1 MRMRWKRFRCKKER
15 YKETEMVVYQII
27 MVLLLNVI
35 VPVLIGGLFQSDICK
50 TRTSQLI
57 YRYAVGFF
65 VMLAIYQLLEVPMA
79 LCYVKFHVLV
89 ILYVII
95 LAILV
100 GVAVYQWRK
109 AGTLF
114 PIAMAKK
121 KELRTIYDWIYLLG
135 FLTILGYQLYHTI
148 FYQMNEMAFDDAT
161 YLAYANDAMQA
172 DLLFLVEPYTGV
184 YAGLSVKRLL
194 QSSLVY
200 PSFIA
205 KLTGIHVT
213 VVAHTIWPVFLV
225 LMAYGVYY
233 LIAEKLFEK
242 RENQYLF
249 LFFVALLYNYGFY
262 SHYSTSFRLLG
273 TIWQGK
279 GILAVILNFLYL
291 YLFSEL
297 YQKGYDRK
305 MGVLMF
311 LLSVASVAL
320 TLGGVIS
327 TAVIS
332 GVLFVLFFIKNR
344 KWRNIIYLV
353 WANIMPVLYAGFY
366 LWQR

>member
-1 MRMRWKRFRCKKER
+1 MII
-15 YKETEMVVYQII
+15 YQSI

-50 TRTSQLI
+50 TRSSQLI

-89 ILYVII
+89 IVYTII
-95 LAILV
+95 LVMLV
-100 GVAVYQWRK
+100 GIAIYQWKK

-114 PIAMAKK
+114 PTAMAKK
-121 KELRTIYDWIYLLG
+121 KEPRTMYDWIYLLG
-135 FLTILGYQLYHTI
+135 FLAVLGYQLYHTI
-148 FYQMNEMAFDDAT
+148 FYQMNEMSLDDAT
-161 YLAYANDAMQA
+161 YLAYANDAVQA
-172 DLLFLVEPYTGV
+172 DLLFLLDPYTGA
-184 YAGLSVKRLL
+184 YAGCSIQRLL
-194 QSSLVY
+194 QSSIVY
-200 PSFIA
+200 PSFLA

-213 VVAHTIWPVFLV
+213 VIAHTIWPVFLV

-233 LIAEKLFEK
+233 LMAEKLFEK
-242 RENQYLF
+242 RKNQYLF
-249 LFFVALLYNYGFY
+249 LLFVALFYNFGFY

-297 YQKGYDRK
+297 YQKDYDRK
-305 MGVLMF
+305 MGVLMC
-311 LLSVASVAL
+311 LLSIASVGL

-344 KWRNIIYLV
+344 NWKNIRYLV
-353 WANIMPVLYAGFY
+353 WANVMPVMYAGFY

>member
-1 MRMRWKRFRCKKER
+1 MII
-15 YKETEMVVYQII
+15 YQSI

-50 TRTSQLI
+50 TRSSQLV
-57 YRYAVGFF
+57 YRYVVGFF

-89 ILYVII
+89 IVYVII
-95 LAILV
+95 LGILV
-100 GVAVYQWRK
+100 GVALYRRRK

-114 PIAMAKK
+114 PTVIT
-121 KELRTIYDWIYLLG
+121 KEKETRTIYDWIYLLG
-135 FLTILGYQLYHTI
+135 FLAVLGYQLYHTI
-148 FYQMNEMAFDDAT
+148 FYQMNEMSFDDAT
-161 YLAYANDAMQA
+161 YVAYANDAVQA
-172 DLLFLVEPYTGV
+172 NLLFLLEPYTGM
-184 YAGLSVKRLL
+184 YTGLSVKRLL
-194 QSSLVY
+194 QSSIVY
-200 PSFIA
+200 PSFLA

-213 VVAHTIWPVFLV
+213 VIAHTIWPVFLV

-233 LIAEKLFEK
+233 LIAVKLFEK

-249 LFFVALLYNYGFY
+249 LFFVALLYNFGFY

-297 YQKGYDRK
+297 YQKDYDRK
-305 MGVLMF
+305 MGVLAF

-344 KWRNIIYLV
+344 NWRNIKYLV
-353 WANIMPVLYAGFY
+353 WANMMPIMYAGFY
-366 LWQR
+366 LWLR